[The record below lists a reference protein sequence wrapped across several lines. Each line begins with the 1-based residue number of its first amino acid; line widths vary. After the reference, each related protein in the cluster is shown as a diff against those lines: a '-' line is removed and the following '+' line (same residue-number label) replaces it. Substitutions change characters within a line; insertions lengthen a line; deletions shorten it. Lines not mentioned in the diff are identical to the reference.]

1 MIQERPQ
8 PSAVTPNA
16 DTGGAQL
23 ETCFERLV
31 GRPMG
36 EAERARLYRLRDVL
50 GLRDNDAFW
59 AIVMALEH
67 YDALFREYPA
77 QLARL
82 TERTVEN
89 VRTACGAAAH
99 EQVAQVQ
106 RMLADKVADTSAM
119 LARKLVD
126 KPFAIHQLT
135 AALAAVV
142 AFGSLCV
149 HAGYELAAPGKP
161 WWVRAPPDPW
171 TPSRALLCL
180 LTVPAGWMVFALM
193 IPVAI
198 HAASFGWRIAADP
211 SALRR
216 DQAVGWC
223 IVACGLLGMFACA
236 LVLARIA

>member
-1 MIQERPQ
+1 MIHERLQCSTIAPK
-8 PSAVTPNA
+8 T
-16 DTGGAQL
+16 DREGAQL
-23 ETCFERLV
+23 ETCFEQLV

-36 EAERARLYRLRDVL
+36 EVERARLYRLRAVL
-50 GLRDNDAFW
+50 GLKDNDAFW

-77 QLARL
+77 QLAKL
-82 TERTVEN
+82 TERTLEN
-89 VRTACGAAAH
+89 VRTVCGAAAH
-99 EQVAQVQ
+99 EQVAKVQ

-126 KPFAIHQLT
+126 KPFAIHRLT
-135 AALAAVV
+135 PALGAVI

-149 HAGYELAAPGKP
+149 HTGYELAAPGKP
-161 WWVRAPPDPW
+161 WWVRAPPDQW
-171 TPSRALLCL
+171 TASRALVCL
-180 LTVPAGWMVFALM
+180 LNVPAGWMVFALM

-198 HAASFGWRIAADP
+198 HAARFGWRMAADP
-211 SALRR
+211 GALRR

-236 LVLARIA
+236 LLLARIA